1 MATSDRNDW
10 LSLEL
15 WNWSITPQG
24 CWTVACG
31 MFNVAWWGRGSQKS
45 TFSCSVHWAKTA
57 SWASAD
63 DEWLHSVDAV
73 GASCFYSSV
82 TDVEACASFLHRFM
96 KRVLG
101 ERSLSA
107 PTAVERSPNQVK
119 DVTWWPSPGWFLNCK
134 HLWATH
140 IQLADSHLLKVDRS
154 QRSSSA
160 VLQIER
166 KKKKPW
172 PRISSP
178 CLKKLSTQIRRS
190 VKLVEAPAVWTGQL
204 WVCASFC
211 RAVGRPFVSGVK
223 CFRARGPSFT
233 VVHTVN

>member
-31 MFNVAWWGRGSQKS
+31 MFNVAWWGCGSQKS

-73 GASCFYSSV
+73 GASCFHSSV

-107 PTAVERSPNQVK
+107 PTAVKPWSTVLIKSRMLH
-119 DVTWWPSPGWFLNCK
+119 DG
-134 HLWATH
+134 
-140 IQLADSHLLKVDRS
+140 HLLVDS
-154 QRSSSA
+154 WTASTFEPHTSSLRTLIFSKSIGVSA
-160 VLQIER
+160 PVLQ
-166 KKKKPW
+166 
-172 PRISSP
+172 SS
-178 CLKKLSTQIRRS
+178 K
-190 VKLVEAPAVWTGQL
+190 
-204 WVCASFC
+204 
-211 RAVGRPFVSGVK
+211 
-223 CFRARGPSFT
+223 
-233 VVHTVN
+233 